1 MASGITKFLSKWI
14 HWIKFKGWFIFDL
27 PYFIKERKY
36 TTGLELGAKAG
47 RSMYYT
53 LKANK
58 SLHLTGIDLW
68 EIIPGGAYKRNNR
81 NEDKCKRLLQKFSS
95 RITLIKGDAFTIA
108 DTIENKSFD
117 FIFYDLQC
125 KTMSNFHKDMIAKWL
140 PKIKT
145 GGVLIGRDFREF
157 RQTFYELGFEEKDIE
172 VCTIGKRLSER
183 LEYIVLDK

>member
-1 MASGITKFLSKWI
+1 
-14 HWIKFKGWFIFDL
+14 L

-68 EIIPGGAYKRNNR
+68 EIIPGGAYKKNNR

-157 RQTFYELGFEEKDIE
+157 RQTFYELGFEDIQKLMDLSLSNIHHLYHQALAKLKIMYGRKTNEK
-172 VCTIGKRLSER
+172 KRIR
-183 LEYIVLDK
+183 K